1 MVFKSAL
8 ENTFT
13 RVYIREHIYKS
24 VDANRTAH
32 RHRGRYV
39 KEHSVKNKDGVLT
52 PRELR
57 AIEAVMPKNLAVL
70 GNFFFTDFFVTDRND
85 LDVLGTSTGR
95 QTDRQ
100 THTHTHTHTN
110 THMHMHMHTYTHNI
124 QYTHINT
131 HTRTHT
137 HRGSIATTHTHTHN
151 TRT

>member
-57 AIEAVMPKNLAVL
+57 AMEAVMPKNLAVL
-70 GNFFFTDFFVTDRND
+70 GNFFLQIFLSQTEMTLMFSVLRRTD
-85 LDVLGTSTGR
+85 R
-95 QTDRQ
+95 QTDR
-100 THTHTHTHTN
+100 HTHTHTQHT
-110 THMHMHMHTYTHNI
+110 HAHAHAYTHNI